1 MRLLSVALL
10 GVSAVAASTPVAP
23 SLAAQQRV
31 VAEID
36 LNVRRGQSTSSQI
49 LGRLDQGD
57 TAEVL
62 VPPKRSGYYHVRT
75 AAGVTGWAWA
85 ARLTLVGAP
94 VTPTPTPAPP
104 APPTPAP
111 PSGAPSTG
119 ANSIDPSWT
128 KTPSN
133 AADYTWPEANHAVCE
148 AAGQNGDDATN
159 LMKNRTDEPAAY
171 HAVTWD
177 ALESLTFPR
186 NQKSRRG
193 GTTNPW
199 TASELAQLAK
209 YEGTPISVEAYLSGI
224 KEQIPENDSTGVRK
238 KGEATNC
245 GQNTSPRVDWHMY
258 LTKGPNQSHRLS
270 IVVETTPRVR
280 RASEVERRRDRAG
293 LDAGCAG
300 SHQRLADVRSGAL
313 GSDVEIQGSW
323 RYDGDEG
330 ADYPVGDSSDH
341 EGRGEAKRALGG
353 VGLPQCAA
361 RNLTSDQARLADH
374 LGYGCLEY
382 AWTCVLGRTAPEERV
397 HRAEDRRRPADAD
410 GQREHGDGP

>member
-10 GVSAVAASTPVAP
+10 GVSAVAASLPVVP
-23 SLAAQQRV
+23 SLAAQQHV

-85 ARLTLVGAP
+85 ARLTPVGAP

-119 ANSIDPSWT
+119 SSSIDPSWT

-133 AADYTWPEANHAVCE
+133 AADYTWPEGNHLVCQ

-159 LMKNRTDEPAAY
+159 LMKNRTDEPASY

-193 GTTNPW
+193 GTNPW
-199 TASELAQLAK
+199 TASELAQLAQ

-280 RASEVERRRDRAG
+280 PAHPNWNVAAIQQLST
-293 LDAGCAG
+293 
-300 SHQRLADVRSGAL
+300 
-313 GSDVEIQGSW
+313 QGSPVRISGW
-323 RYDGDEG
+323 LMFDPEHWDQMWKYKGPGDTTGTKARITLWEIHPITKIEVKQNG
-330 ADYPVGDSSDH
+330 HWVALDSVGT
-341 EGRGEAKRALGG
+341 
-353 VGLPQCAA
+353 P
-361 RNLTSDQARLADH
+361 
-374 LGYGCLEY
+374 
-382 AWTCVLGRTAPEERV
+382 
-397 HRAEDRRRPADAD
+397 PAI
-410 GQREHGDGP
+410 